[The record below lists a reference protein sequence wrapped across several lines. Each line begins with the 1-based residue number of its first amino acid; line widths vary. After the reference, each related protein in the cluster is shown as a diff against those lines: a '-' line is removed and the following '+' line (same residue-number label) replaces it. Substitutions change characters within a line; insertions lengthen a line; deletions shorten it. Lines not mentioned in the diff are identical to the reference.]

1 MGLDLKP
8 LLSAV
13 PIKLA
18 ELSGKTVAVDAYNT
32 IYQFLATIRGPSGE
46 PLANSRG
53 EITSHLSGLFYR
65 NTNLLMENIRPIY
78 VYDGEVHELKVQ
90 EIERRA
96 KLKKEATK
104 KYQLAVEEGRTEDAR
119 KYGIRT
125 SMLTD
130 KMVEE
135 TKRMLD
141 CLGIPHVQAPL
152 DGEAAAAYLTKN
164 GLAYAAASQDYDSIL
179 FGAKKLVRNLAISG
193 KRKVPNRN
201 AYIDVEPE
209 MLEHDKVLR
218 ETGLTHE
225 QLVDVGILIGTDFN
239 PGGFPGVGPKTALKL
254 IREKGK
260 LENIEKIAHLL
271 PEVPYEEIRKIFL
284 SPELPQVTKLEF
296 REVNREGVLDFLC
309 VEKSF
314 STDRVSGQLDRLQKA
329 ITNRSQSL
337 EQWFG

>member
-18 ELSGKTVAVDAYNT
+18 ELSDKNVAVDAFNT

-78 VYDGEVHELKVQ
+78 VYDGKAHELKVQ

-96 KLKKEATK
+96 KLKKEATE
-104 KYQLAVEEGRTEDAR
+104 KYQLAVEEGRMEDAR
-119 KYGIRT
+119 KYSIRT

-135 TKRMLD
+135 TKRLLD
-141 CLGIPHVQAPL
+141 CLGIPHIQAPS
-152 DGEAAAAYLTKN
+152 DGEAAAAHLTKS
-164 GLAYAAASQDYDSIL
+164 GIAYAAASQDYDSIL
-179 FGAKKLVRNLAISG
+179 FGASRLVRNLAISG
-193 KRKVPNRN
+193 RRKVPNRN

-239 PGGFPGVGPKTALKL
+239 PGGFPGIGPKTALKL

-284 SPELPQVTKLEF
+284 SPELPKVDRLEF
-296 REVNREGVLDFLC
+296 NQVNREAVLDFLC
-309 VEKSF
+309 VKKSF
-314 STDRVSGQLDRLQKA
+314 STDRVSGQLDRLRKA
-329 ITNRSQSL
+329 VTNRSQSL